1 MRFLIILVSTVL
13 SWCCPMIV
21 CPFAHIVSERANELV
36 SYNVNCLSHL
46 NILNNSLTFAFSSVD
61 FSHWVTSDSLW
72 PHGLQHTRPSCPP
85 PTRRAS
91 SNSGPSSQWCH
102 STISSSVILF
112 SSCLESFPASGS
124 LPMCQFFASGGQNIG
139 ASASASVLPTN
150 IQDWFPFGFN
160 GLISLLSKGLS
171 RVFSNTTVQKHQ
183 FFGTQLK
190 LRGPS
195 LFMVQLSHPYM
206 TTGKTIAL
214 NRQTFVGQVMSLFF
228 NMLSKLVI
236 AFLPMSKGFLISLFT
251 VI

>member
-150 IQDWFPFGFN
+150 I
-160 GLISLLSKGLS
+160 
-171 RVFSNTTVQKHQ
+171 
-183 FFGTQLK
+183 
-190 LRGPS
+190 
-195 LFMVQLSHPYM
+195 
-206 TTGKTIAL
+206 
-214 NRQTFVGQVMSLFF
+214 
-228 NMLSKLVI
+228 
-236 AFLPMSKGFLISLFT
+236 
-251 VI
+251 